1 MVSLTLDDPK
11 GVERRLKALVQPL
24 FEPNWIEYATAPRT
38 VEDNERAAVVLD
50 LLIDIL
56 EDSGIGIQRKLVP
69 AEEVMEWSSPRKLT
83 APANGAAFE
92 LTVGPEGGLN
102 IRIGFED
109 KTFVEH
115 GLTPE
120 AITTLIHSFSNLR
133 LASPYR

>member
-11 GVERRLKALVQPL
+11 GVERRLRALVRPIL
-24 FEPNWIEYATAPRT
+24 EPGWIEYANAPRT

-56 EDSGIGIQRKLVP
+56 EDSGIGVQRKLVP
-69 AEEVMEWSSPRKLT
+69 ADEIVEWSSPRKIT
-83 APANGAAFE
+83 ASTNGAAFV
-92 LTVGPEGGLN
+92 LAANPEGGLN

-120 AITTLIHSFSNLR
+120 AITTLIHSFASLR
-133 LASPYR
+133 LANPYR

>member
-1 MVSLTLDDPK
+1 MVSLTRDDPK
-11 GVERRLKALVQPL
+11 GLERRLRALVRPIL
-24 FEPNWIEYATAPRT
+24 EPDWIEYANAPRT
-38 VEDNERAAVVLD
+38 IEDNERAAAVLD

-56 EDSGIGIQRKLVP
+56 EDSGIGVQRKLVP
-69 AEEVMEWSSPRKLT
+69 ADEIVEWSGPRRLT
-83 APANGAAFE
+83 APENSGVFD
-92 LTVGPEGGLN
+92 LSVNPEGGLN

-120 AITTLIHSFSNLR
+120 AITTLIHSFTNLG